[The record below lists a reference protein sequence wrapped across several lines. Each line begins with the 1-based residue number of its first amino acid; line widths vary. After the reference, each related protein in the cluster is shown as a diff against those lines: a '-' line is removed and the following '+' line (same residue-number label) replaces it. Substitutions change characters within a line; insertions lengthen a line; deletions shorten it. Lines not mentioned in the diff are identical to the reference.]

1 MHRYGSSM
9 AMKYKIE
16 YISTF
21 HADILLVNE
30 ILAEYTRK
38 ASRIFAKM
46 DKAIANLQDMPEM
59 YPRYPDAPSYHYIVV
74 EDYLVFYK
82 VKKQARLV
90 EIRRLIYSRM
100 DIPALMQ
107 E

>member
-1 MHRYGSSM
+1 M

-21 HADILLVNE
+21 HADVLSVVE
-30 ILAEYTRK
+30 FLAEYPSK
-38 ASRIFAKM
+38 ASRIFEKI
-46 DKAIANLQDMPEM
+46 DKLIPTLEDMPEM
-59 YPRYPDAPSYHYIVV
+59 YPSYPDVPSYRFIVV

-82 VKKQARLV
+82 IKMQDRLV
-90 EIRRLIYSRM
+90 VIRRLVYGRM
-100 DIPALMQ
+100 DMPARIM